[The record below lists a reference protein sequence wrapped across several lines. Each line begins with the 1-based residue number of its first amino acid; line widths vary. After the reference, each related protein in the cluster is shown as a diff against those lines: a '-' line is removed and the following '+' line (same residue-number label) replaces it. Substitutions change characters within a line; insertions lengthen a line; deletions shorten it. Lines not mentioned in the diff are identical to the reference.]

1 MSLKLKISDDLK
13 SAMKEKNAIKLSIL
27 RVLKGEIERNEQ
39 SASGKIELPDGDII
53 KLVKKLIDSIKET
66 TNNQIEITTL
76 ENYLPKQLTEDE
88 IRGIL
93 SLLSVKDLGAVMKS
107 FKANYDGLYDGKLLS
122 SIVKENLA

>member
-1 MSLKLKISDDLK
+1 
-13 SAMKEKNAIKLSIL
+13 
-27 RVLKGEIERNEQ
+27 VKGEIERNEQ
-39 SASGKIELPDGDII
+39 SASGKIELPDGDVI

-66 TNNQIEITTL
+66 TNNQIEISTL

-93 SLLSVKDLGAVMKS
+93 SLLAVKDLGAVMKS

-122 SIVKENLA
+122 TIVKENLT

>member
-1 MSLKLKISDDLK
+1 MSLKLRISDDLK
-13 SAMKEKNAIKLSIL
+13 SAMKEKNTVKLSIL

-39 SASGKIELPDGDII
+39 STSGKIELPEGDVI

-76 ENYLPKQLTEDE
+76 ENYLPKQLTEEE

-93 SLLSVKDLGAVMKS
+93 SLLSVKDLGSVMKS

-122 SIVKENLA
+122 SIVKENQP

>member
-1 MSLKLKISDDLK
+1 MSLKLRISDDLK
-13 SAMKEKNAIKLSIL
+13 SAMKEKNTVKLSIL

-39 SASGKIELPDGDII
+39 STSGKIELPEGDVI

-76 ENYLPKQLTEDE
+76 ENYLPKQLTEEE

-93 SLLSVKDLGAVMKS
+93 SLLSVKDLGSVMKS

-122 SIVKENLA
+122 SIVKEWDK